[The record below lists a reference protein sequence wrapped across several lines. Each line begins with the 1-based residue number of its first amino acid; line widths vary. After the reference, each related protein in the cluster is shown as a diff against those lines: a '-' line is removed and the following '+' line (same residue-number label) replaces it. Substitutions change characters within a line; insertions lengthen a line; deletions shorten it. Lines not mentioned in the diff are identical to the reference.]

1 MLNVKRKLKTFTL
14 VFIFLVMAFML
25 LPMEAGASA
34 GHPDFSKIDGK
45 IEGFML
51 PITRNIYSSVD
62 QPTPPVGPVW
72 FWYGDSELSSWHIVY
87 GDRDQESDLFRE
99 IRLEI
104 LFYPDEVGYSFNPA
118 DYLARYKVPIFDHL
132 PAGNYRLIENS
143 ITQDSYSFAFE
154 EFEDPELYVEGWLAH
169 GWKGQRSVW
178 LNLQG
183 GTCRVQ
189 VTGRGTGWN
198 DADFKRAFDMA
209 EQYARDALGEEE
221 ASFSL
226 VYYQPFEFFETEVIR
241 EKLHGNI
248 RAELK
253 DANGDPVKSKI
264 VFYIEPGSTLSKV
277 IRESTAGTD
286 LHILNLIG
294 RDKIFLGGTWSDNN
308 GVAWMNYHWPSQL
321 KMDDMVKVLK
331 EDGKIE
337 GTIHAVS
344 IDGTKIKHRT
354 SVDVEHEGFA
364 KIVRI
369 RGAGWPEDYKE
380 QYSAL
385 NPEARPWREGRVRV
399 MRPFIEPHFDF
410 VKVEDNFI
418 LMPGDAIEIDGGVE
432 VEILWANGDRVIAR
446 VPKEIEFKHQTL
458 PNPFSR
464 IILMATAHESGFE
477 SPLDRFAHAVYGLSI
492 EKAWDYAVDL
502 AIKLSPKGK
511 AAQTGGKMIVNVYK
525 KMEDRID
532 DSDFSD
538 HDLITKIRIR
548 SLVRINSLDEG
559 LQVQVLEGSPDIITA
574 TGDEITLNNLEMVNI
589 SLEGVIGDK
598 THLNPAVDMSDWA
611 DTIAE
616 WAEDED
622 IISLK
627 PFSDLSSQHW
637 AYGDIMEMVEK
648 GILRGYPDG
657 NFKPNNTITRAEFA
671 RIMVLALKLGEE
683 SPPVPT
689 FSDVGREHW
698 AFGSVEAAKDY
709 LEGTQYASTGKMI
722 FNPGGAALREDV
734 AAAIVKAKGFGENAA
749 NLALLEQFPDRGQI
763 SPARRDLVSIAVEKN
778 YMRGTD
784 RGFEPG
790 KALTRAEACT
800 LLARLMKLEPGQ
812 GREKEAFEPGHTDED
827 KESPSGKE
835 PVVEHTGVEGVLG
848 AWQGSQHDDEIYM
861 HFSEDGIFSAGVTSE
876 GFWFETDYI
885 LEGNQ
890 EPYLL
895 LIYDELFD
903 DWFIEAYL
911 SLPGQDTLIWE
922 TLDETDD
929 VLFKR
934 VGENAFLEAI
944 SELE

>member
-548 SLVRINSLDEG
+548 SLVRINTLDEG

-574 TGDEITLNNLEMVNI
+574 TGDEITLNNMEMVNI
-589 SLEGVIGDK
+589 SSGGVIGDK
-598 THLNPAVDMSDWA
+598 VPLNPVLDMAEWI
-611 DTIAE
+611 DTITQWTE
-616 WAEDED
+616 EEDTQ
-622 IISLK
+622 LLR
-627 PFSDLSSQHW
+627 PFLDLGPDHW
-637 AYGDIMEMVEK
+637 AYEDISGMVEQ
-648 GILRGYPDG
+648 GILSGYPDG
-657 NFKPNNTITRAEFA
+657 TFRPNNTITRAEFA
-671 RIMVLALKLGEE
+671 KILVQALNLRKDI
-683 SPPVPT
+683 PATPT
-689 FSDVGREHW
+689 FVDLGPDHW
-698 AFGSVEAAKDY
+698 AFEEVETVRNY
-709 LEGTQYASTGKMI
+709 LGAYLDENTGGLGFAPSADSI
-722 FNPGGAALREDV
+722 RQVV
-734 AAAIVKAKGFGENAA
+734 AMAIVMAQGYGDGNADL
-749 NLALLEQFPDRGQI
+749 NQLSRFLDRDEI
-763 SPARRDLVSIAVEKN
+763 SPQLRNYVAVAVEKGF
-778 YMRGTD
+778 MRGTD
-784 RGFEPG
+784 KGFEPQ
-790 KALTRAEACT
+790 KALTRAEACA
-800 LLARLMKLEPGQ
+800 LLSRIM
-812 GREKEAFEPGHTDED
+812 
-827 KESPSGKE
+827 
-835 PVVEHTGVEGVLG
+835 
-848 AWQGSQHDDEIYM
+848 
-861 HFSEDGIFSAGVTSE
+861 
-876 GFWFETDYI
+876 
-885 LEGNQ
+885 NQ
-890 EPYLL
+890 
-895 LIYDELFD
+895 
-903 DWFIEAYL
+903 
-911 SLPGQDTLIWE
+911 
-922 TLDETDD
+922 
-929 VLFKR
+929 
-934 VGENAFLEAI
+934 
-944 SELE
+944 